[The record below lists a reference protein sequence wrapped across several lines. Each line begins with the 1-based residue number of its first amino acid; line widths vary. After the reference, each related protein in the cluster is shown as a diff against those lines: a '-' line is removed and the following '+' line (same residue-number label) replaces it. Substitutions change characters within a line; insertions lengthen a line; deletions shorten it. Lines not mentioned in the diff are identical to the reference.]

1 MGLITAVKN
10 AGAKLFG
17 FGDSDEKKQEK
28 IIEHLKSFQFDTDGI
43 QVKVEDEKVT
53 LNGYAKD
60 IFDKIKIVA
69 TAGNIDGISQVDDQL
84 TVGQSVDVNLDPVV
98 EDVQYYTVAR
108 GDTLS
113 KIAREFYGNANS
125 YPKIFEANKP
135 MLKSADLIY
144 PGQVLVIP
152 S

>member
-1 MGLITAVKN
+1 MGLISAVKN

-17 FGDSDEKKQEK
+17 IGDSNEKKQEK
-28 IIEHLKSFQFDTDGI
+28 IIEHLKSFQFNTDGLKV
-43 QVKVEDEKVT
+43 QVEDERVI
-53 LNGYAKD
+53 LSGYAHD

-69 TAGNIDGISQVDDQL
+69 TAGNIDGISEVDDQL
-84 TVGQSVDVNLDPVV
+84 TVGQSVDVNLDPVTG
-98 EDVQYYTVAR
+98 DVQYYTVVK

-113 KIAREFYGNANS
+113 KIAKQYYGNANG
-125 YPKIFEANKP
+125 YPKIFEANQP

-152 S
+152 A